1 MISLIGKM
9 GIRAYRAPELSAP
22 EIIEGGGRRVHIDEE
37 GGDPRSRDRL
47 SRRRKNARGL
57 MLPTSVETS

>member
-37 GGDPRSRDRL
+37 GILAPGIVSRGDERTL
-47 SRRRKNARGL
+47 A
-57 MLPTSVETS
+57 V